1 LSGPFAIDDFDIYS
15 DIDSLIL
22 VRGGTVV
29 EAVGGR
35 STCGACRRNTLG
47 AISGANG
54 GPNVLAMAVIA
65 LLVSGSGCAMINAQ
79 ITAAAVSAVPS
90 DRAATASAIC
100 VTMRQIGFSFG
111 IALLGAALQLSSSGD
126 YLAAFAVAGASTL
139 ALTAIVYWLMG
150 GKQTA

>member
-54 GPNVLAMAVIA
+54 GPDTLAMAVVA
-65 LLVSGSGCAMINAQ
+65 LFVSGSGCAVINAQ

-111 IALLGAALQLSSSGD
+111 IALLGAALQLSPSGD
-126 YLAAFAVAGASTL
+126 YPAAFVVAGASTL